1 MRLWVV
7 HMPGCA
13 GLCRTTPGKAA
24 QRRTDGL
31 LSPVGD
37 LVTLPTFCLSRHRGS
52 CHDAS
57 ATPVPRTAEGAHTC
71 ITVLGARL
79 RPGNSWLSWTAGH
92 RLGHFGQVTMRA
104 NLIWSSLSL
113 STISEWR
120 LAPIRSIQRSFSQ
133 EDPRRVSIISVAVPT
148 Y

>member
-1 MRLWVV
+1 
-7 HMPGCA
+7 MPGCA
-13 GLCRTTPGKAA
+13 GLCRTTPSMAA
-24 QRRTDGL
+24 QRRTDAL

-57 ATPVPRTAEGAHTC
+57 ATLVPRTAEGAHTC

-92 RLGHFGQVTMRA
+92 RLGHFGQVSMRA